1 MQQNVDPVDKIRD
14 LEKWMLPFQRKT
26 GDYISKVPK
35 ELESDTDRYLLW
47 CRTPE
52 KAFLFTPC
60 PLFLQRQHA
69 DGNED
74 PRGEK
79 TPGP

>member
-14 LEKWMLPFQRKT
+14 TEKWMLPFRRET
-26 GDYISKVPK
+26 GGYISKVPK
-35 ELESDTDRYLLW
+35 EWESDSDPCLLW
-47 CRTPE
+47 CGTPE
-52 KAFLFTPC
+52 KAFLFVPC

-79 TPGP
+79 TPVP